1 MEHPLFRPPAPLF
14 FAALAAALGVLIADS
29 VRWPLAPLL
38 GISTAAIVFAW
49 LYPIRGITLRRFLLL
64 LLVLDAAGALH
75 YQRHVRSPSRTAAE
89 ALAPNVPQ
97 TVELTGR
104 VLEVPDDSQRF
115 RLSVYTAEPQTLVP
129 ANTQLLVRW
138 KGNSPQC
145 GDVVR
150 FRALLRRISAAR
162 NPGQFDAAEYFCRQN
177 LWLEAEL
184 LRAAD
189 GSILLPNTHWQLQTW
204 AAHLSTTISEQL
216 RRGIETR
223 PQTHALISSMVLGVH
238 AGSLLEARPW
248 FRDTGTLHLFAVSGL
263 NMTMLAAFLAT
274 TLRVAGLGP
283 RLGSLM
289 ALPVLL
295 AYGIAT
301 GMGASCVRAMVMCVL
316 ILGAEWIQR
325 PAVVLNSLGGAG
337 LLLLIWDGNNLFEGG
352 FQLSFGIVLTL
363 ALCVRPLANRLQ
375 RTLEPDELLPKRLW
389 NPRQRNVISLG
400 RPVAEACSVSL
411 IAWLS
416 GMPWSIW
423 LFHQITPI
431 GILVNLV
438 AVPVAFVNLALG
450 FLAVFCAPLGS
461 ATPSLNRANAWVA
474 ERLLDFVRYASEIPN
489 GHWAVGTP
497 FRTPPALV
505 AFDFGRGSAV
515 LLRGRHKHWL
525 LNCGNESDTRNTLV
539 PAAHSY
545 GIQTLDGLLLSHGN
559 AAHIAGAITAQEA
572 FNPKRIINSPLDDSS
587 LSRRHILRWFAA
599 NHITVDTASAGAYLE
614 AGETESLEVLYPP
627 PELAAGVADD
637 KGLVLRWTT
646 PSWTILF
653 TADAGLPTERWLLA
667 NSRDRLHADVWIRG
681 THSRETTGT
690 DDFVRAVDAR
700 LIVVEGS
707 RTDPRCEANRL
718 WAARQRGTGAV
729 VWQQET
735 TGAVEGW
742 GGPER
747 RFRAFLTG
755 EELRWRSEN

>member
-14 FAALAAALGVLIADS
+14 FAALSAALGVILADS
-29 VRWPLAPLL
+29 VQWPLAPLL

-49 LYPIRGITLRRFLLL
+49 LFRIRGIKLCRCVLFLL
-64 LLVLDAAGALH
+64 VFDAAGALH
-75 YQRHVRSPSRTAAE
+75 YQRHVLSPSRAA
-89 ALAPNVPQ
+89 AQSLAPDVPR

-104 VLEVPDDSQRF
+104 VLDVPDDSQRF
-115 RLSVYTAEPQTLVP
+115 RLSVHTAEPQSLLP
-129 ANTQLLVRW
+129 QNTQLLVRW
-138 KGNSPQC
+138 KWNSPQC
-145 GDVVR
+145 GDIVR
-150 FRALLRRISAAR
+150 FRALLRPIPAAR
-162 NPGQFDAAEYFCRQN
+162 NPGQFDAAEYFCRQD
-177 LWLEAEL
+177 LWAEADL
-184 LRAAD
+184 LRATD
-189 GSILLPNTHWQLQTW
+189 GSILLPNTHWQIQTW
-204 AAHLSTTISEQL
+204 AAHLSAAISEQL

-274 TLRVAGLGP
+274 TLRVAGLGA

-289 ALPVLL
+289 ALPVLM

-316 ILGAEWIQR
+316 ILGADWIQR

-337 LLLLIWDGNNLFEGG
+337 LLLLFWDGNNLFEGG

-363 ALCVRPLANRLQ
+363 ALCVRPLAHRLQ
-375 RTLEPDELLPKRLW
+375 RILEPDALLPKRLW
-389 NPRQRNVISLG
+389 NTWQKNVISLG
-400 RPVAEACSVSL
+400 RPVAQACSVSL
-411 IAWLS
+411 IAWIS
-416 GMPWSIW
+416 GIPWSIW

-450 FLAVFCAPLGS
+450 FLAVFCAPFGS
-461 ATPSLNRANAWVA
+461 ATPALNRANAWVA
-474 ERLLDFVRYASEIPN
+474 ERLLDFVRSASEIPK

-497 FRTPPALV
+497 FKTPPALV
-505 AFDFGRGSAV
+505 VFDFGRGGAV
-515 LLRGRHKHWL
+515 LLRGRHKRWL

-559 AAHIAGAITAQEA
+559 AAHIGGAITAQEA
-572 FNPKRIINSPLDDSS
+572 FNPKRIVNSPLEDSS
-587 LSRRHILRWFAA
+587 LSRRHILQWFAA
-599 NHITVDTASAGAYLE
+599 NHISVQTTSAGDYLD
-614 AGETESLEVLYPP
+614 ASDTESLEVLYPP
-627 PELAAGVADD
+627 TELPAGVADD
-637 KGLVLRWTT
+637 KGIVLRWIT

-690 DDFVRAVDAR
+690 DDFVRAVGAR

-707 RTDPRCEANRL
+707 RADPRHEANRL
-718 WAARQRGTGAV
+718 WAARQRRTGAV

-755 EELRWRSEN
+755 EELRWR